1 MEHSK
6 LAELQVADVV
16 ASRFHLVLKV
26 NRYGETGRGYLP
38 HLRTAVFR
46 HKAAALG
53 YGLKVWP
60 EDFSTVK
67 YEAPNLVNFEGFC
80 NLRAPGT
87 EDPTHGVLAPPESGL
102 YVSCACPHRSPTRRV
117 RSSNCCL
124 IRVPALQLSQIGTF
138 PGRYRS
144 NSIRRASRI
153 SRASAVLSV
162 TSTRG
167 NSACARSLR

>member
-1 MEHSK
+1 VEHSK

-80 NLRAPGT
+80 NLRPQ
-87 EDPTHGVLAPPESGL
+87 EPRIPPM
-102 YVSCACPHRSPTRRV
+102 ACLP
-117 RSSNCCL
+117 L
-124 IRVPALQLSQIGTF
+124 
-138 PGRYRS
+138 
-144 NSIRRASRI
+144 RRAASTSLALARI
-153 SRASAVLSV
+153 EVPPGESARQTVV
-162 TSTRG
+162 
-167 NSACARSLR
+167 